1 MNRYKNSTF
10 MGSGFYEC
18 EPNAITSRNMYANI
32 VGDDALN
39 FDLGKT
45 GTSTGVTLNHTGD
58 GNGCLL
64 GFPLVNDIKQNYL
77 VRTNN
82 PLAGGVDHVVWA
94 CPVWVPAGETEIFVE
109 VKTSNTFG
117 LGVQAF
123 EAFGSAVISTSATA
137 ISPDIEMNFVND
149 GASFKYTAWVQ
160 TGVNPSGQRVF
171 VVVSARGSDSGA
183 QGTFQKYLSFSIN
196 FNRQKESSD
205 GMMNKV
211 TGQNPFI
218 PSDYKLL
225 TETLVE
231 ADGTAIVNADQP
243 IDEVMV
249 EADQPINGYV
259 INRVNKEQNALIE
272 YITGAPV
279 ASNPDLTLQ
288 SSAATVPDRSA
299 FYDHSEGGNNGYEIP
314 QMPLGGAGIGQ
325 MNPTWQAFQDVQGSM
340 PIGPTDFGPHTNT
353 IYDFICYVPDML
365 IGGAPS
371 RARVLIALLCSQN
384 TSPATTITMKAKS
397 YNSSGTAS
405 TEETENINV
414 EDVGVYFL
422 EIDPIRLWRDRYNR
436 VRLTMQT
443 DSDFKSAAS
452 GFLSSVTLLGF
463 SIYAQ

>member
-1 MNRYKNSTF
+1 
-10 MGSGFYEC
+10 
-18 EPNAITSRNMYANI
+18 
-32 VGDDALN
+32 
-39 FDLGKT
+39 
-45 GTSTGVTLNHTGD
+45 
-58 GNGCLL
+58 
-64 GFPLVNDIKQNYL
+64 
-77 VRTNN
+77 
-82 PLAGGVDHVVWA
+82 
-94 CPVWVPAGETEIFVE
+94 
-109 VKTSNTFG
+109 
-117 LGVQAF
+117 
-123 EAFGSAVISTSATA
+123 A

-299 FYDHSEGGNNGYEIP
+299 FYDHSEGGNNGYEI
-314 QMPLGGAGIGQ
+314 
-325 MNPTWQAFQDVQGSM
+325 
-340 PIGPTDFGPHTNT
+340 
-353 IYDFICYVPDML
+353 
-365 IGGAPS
+365 
-371 RARVLIALLCSQN
+371 
-384 TSPATTITMKAKS
+384 
-397 YNSSGTAS
+397 
-405 TEETENINV
+405 
-414 EDVGVYFL
+414 
-422 EIDPIRLWRDRYNR
+422 
-436 VRLTMQT
+436 
-443 DSDFKSAAS
+443 
-452 GFLSSVTLLGF
+452 
-463 SIYAQ
+463 